1 MKRALSQFNMFETFK
16 PISGDKVNLDGS
28 VECEFDEK
36 FARLFD
42 IVILTNNKDILSKE
56 QEQFINLYFK
66 EADGVM
72 STKVEQFD
80 KFLGGL

>member
-1 MKRALSQFNMFETFK
+1 MKRVLSHFNMFETFK

-66 EADGVM
+66 EADATM

>member
-1 MKRALSQFNMFETFK
+1 MKRVFSQFNMFETYK
-16 PISGDKVNLDGS
+16 PMSGDKVNLDGS
-28 VECEFDEK
+28 VEFEFNEK

-66 EADGVM
+66 EADAVM
-72 STKVEQFD
+72 STKVKQFD

>member
-1 MKRALSQFNMFETFK
+1 MKRVLSQFNMFETFK

>member
-1 MKRALSQFNMFETFK
+1 MKRALSQFNMFESYK
-16 PISGDKVNLDGS
+16 PFSGDKVNLDGS

-42 IVILTNNKDILSKE
+42 IAILTNNKDILSKE

>member
-1 MKRALSQFNMFETFK
+1 MRRVISQFNMFETYK
-16 PISGDKVNLDGS
+16 PMSGDKVNLDGS
-28 VECEFDEK
+28 VEFEFNEK

-66 EADGVM
+66 EADGIM

>member
-1 MKRALSQFNMFETFK
+1 MKRVLSQFNMFETYK
-16 PISGDKVNLDGS
+16 PISGDKVKLDGS
-28 VECEFDEK
+28 VEFEFDEK

-56 QEQFINLYFK
+56 QERFINLYFK
-66 EADGVM
+66 EADGTM
-72 STKVEQFD
+72 SEKIKQFD

>member
-1 MKRALSQFNMFETFK
+1 MKRAVSHFNMFETYK
-16 PISGDKVNLDGS
+16 PISGDKVQLDGS
-28 VECEFDEK
+28 VEFEFDEK

-56 QEQFINLYFK
+56 QERFINLYFK
-66 EADGVM
+66 EADGTM
-72 STKVEQFD
+72 SEKVKQFD

>member
-1 MKRALSQFNMFETFK
+1 MKRVLSQFNMFETFK

-42 IVILTNNKDILSKE
+42 IAILTNNKDILSKE

-66 EADGVM
+66 EADATM
-72 STKVEQFD
+72 STKVKQFD

>member
-1 MKRALSQFNMFETFK
+1 MKRVLSQFNMFESYK
-16 PISGDKVNLDGS
+16 PFSGDKVNLDGS

-42 IVILTNNKDILSKE
+42 IAILTNNKDILSKE

-66 EADGVM
+66 EADAVM

>member
-1 MKRALSQFNMFETFK
+1 MKRAVSQFNMFETYK

-28 VECEFDEK
+28 IECEFDEK

-42 IVILTNNKDILSKE
+42 IVILTNNKDILSRE

-80 KFLGGL
+80 RFLGGL

>member
-1 MKRALSQFNMFETFK
+1 MKRAISQFNMFESFR
-16 PISGDKVNLDGS
+16 PISGDKVKLDGS
-28 VECEFDEK
+28 VECEFDER

-42 IVILTNNKDILSKE
+42 IAILTNNKDILSKE

-72 STKVEQFD
+72 STKVNQFD

>member
-1 MKRALSQFNMFETFK
+1 MKRAVSQFNMFESFR
-16 PISGDKVNLDGS
+16 PISGDKVKLDGS
-28 VECEFDEK
+28 VECEFDER

-42 IVILTNNKDILSKE
+42 IAILTNNKDILSKE

-72 STKVEQFD
+72 STKVNQFD

>member
-1 MKRALSQFNMFETFK
+1 MKRVLSQFNMFETFK

-28 VECEFDEK
+28 VEWEFDEK

-42 IVILTNNKDILSKE
+42 IAILTNNKDILSKE

>member
-1 MKRALSQFNMFETFK
+1 MKRVVSQFNMFETFK
-16 PISGDKVNLDGS
+16 PIRGDKVNLDGS

-42 IVILTNNKDILSKE
+42 IAILTNNKDILSKE

-66 EADGVM
+66 EADDVM

>member
-1 MKRALSQFNMFETFK
+1 MKRAISHFNMFESYK
-16 PISGDKVNLDGS
+16 PFSGDKVNLDSS
-28 VECEFDEK
+28 VEFEFDEK

-66 EADGVM
+66 EADATM
-72 STKVEQFD
+72 STKVKQFD

>member
-1 MKRALSQFNMFETFK
+1 MKRAVSQFNMFETYK
-16 PISGDKVNLDGS
+16 SISGDKINLGGS
-28 VECEFDEK
+28 VEYEFDER

>member
-1 MKRALSQFNMFETFK
+1 MKREINKINMFETFK

-42 IVILTNNKDILSKE
+42 IAILTNNKDILSKE
-56 QEQFINLYFK
+56 QERFINLYFK
-66 EADGVM
+66 DADATM
-72 STKVEQFD
+72 SVKVKQFD

>member
-1 MKRALSQFNMFETFK
+1 MKRVLSHFNLFESYK
-16 PISGDKVNLDGS
+16 PMMGDKVNLDGS
-28 VECEFDEK
+28 VELEFDEK

-42 IVILTNNKDILSKE
+42 VAILTNNKDILSKE

-66 EADGVM
+66 EADATM
-72 STKVEQFD
+72 SAKVKQFD

>member
-1 MKRALSQFNMFETFK
+1 MKRAISHFNLFESYK

-42 IVILTNNKDILSKE
+42 IAILTNNKDTLSKE

-66 EADGVM
+66 EADATM
-72 STKVEQFD
+72 STKVKQFD

>member
-1 MKRALSQFNMFETFK
+1 MKRVLSQFNMFETYK
-16 PISGDKVNLDGS
+16 PMSGDKVKLDGS
-28 VECEFDEK
+28 VEWEFDEK

-66 EADGVM
+66 EADATM

>member
-1 MKRALSQFNMFETFK
+1 MRRAVSHFNMFETYK
-16 PISGDKVNLDGS
+16 PISGDKVQLDGS
-28 VECEFDEK
+28 VEFEFDEK

-56 QEQFINLYFK
+56 QERFINLYFK
-66 EADGVM
+66 EADATM
-72 STKVEQFD
+72 STKVKQFD

>member
-1 MKRALSQFNMFETFK
+1 MKRVLSQFNMFETFK

-28 VECEFDEK
+28 VKCEFDEK

-42 IVILTNNKDILSKE
+42 IAILTNNKDILSKE

-66 EADGVM
+66 EADAIM

>member
-1 MKRALSQFNMFETFK
+1 MKRVLSQFNMFESFK

-28 VECEFDEK
+28 IEWELDEK

-42 IVILTNNKDILSKE
+42 IAILTNNKDILSKE

-72 STKVEQFD
+72 STKVKQFD

>member
-1 MKRALSQFNMFETFK
+1 MKRVLSQFNMFETYK

-28 VECEFDEK
+28 VEQEFDER

-72 STKVEQFD
+72 STKVNEFD

>member
-1 MKRALSQFNMFETFK
+1 MRRVLSQFNMFETYK
-16 PISGDKVNLDGS
+16 PLSGDKVNLDGS

-42 IVILTNNKDILSKE
+42 IAILTNNKDILSKE

-72 STKVEQFD
+72 STKVKQFD

>member
-1 MKRALSQFNMFETFK
+1 MKRVLSQFNMFESYK
-16 PISGDKVNLDGS
+16 PISSNKVNLDRS
-28 VECEFDEK
+28 IECEFDEK

-42 IVILTNNKDILSKE
+42 IAVLTNNKDILSKE

-72 STKVEQFD
+72 STKVKQFD

>member
-1 MKRALSQFNMFETFK
+1 MNRVLSQFNMFETYK

-28 VECEFDEK
+28 VECEFDER

-42 IVILTNNKDILSKE
+42 IAILTNNKDILSKE

>member
-1 MKRALSQFNMFETFK
+1 MKRVISQFNMFEAFK

>member
-1 MKRALSQFNMFETFK
+1 MFDTYK
-16 PISGDKVNLDGS
+16 PLYGDKVNLNGNI
-28 VECEFDEK
+28 EYEFDER

-66 EADGVM
+66 EADSVM
-72 STKVEQFD
+72 STKIKQFD

>member
-1 MKRALSQFNMFETFK
+1 MKRVLSQFNMFETYK

-28 VECEFDEK
+28 VECEFDER

-42 IVILTNNKDILSKE
+42 IAILTNNKDILSKE

>member
-1 MKRALSQFNMFETFK
+1 MKRAISQFNMFESYKSF
-16 PISGDKVNLDGS
+16 SGDKVNLDGS
-28 VECEFDEK
+28 VEFEFDEK

-42 IVILTNNKDILSKE
+42 IVILTNNKDILSRE

-66 EADGVM
+66 EADTTM
-72 STKVEQFD
+72 STKVKQFD

>member
-1 MKRALSQFNMFETFK
+1 MKRVLSQFNMFDTFK

-72 STKVEQFD
+72 STKVKQFD

>member
-1 MKRALSQFNMFETFK
+1 MKRVLSQFNMFESYK
-16 PISGDKVNLDGS
+16 PMIGDKVQLDGS
-28 VECEFDEK
+28 VEFEFDEK

-42 IVILTNNKDILSKE
+42 IAILTNNKDILSKE

>member
-1 MKRALSQFNMFETFK
+1 MKRVISQFNMFESYK
-16 PISGDKVNLDGS
+16 PMSGDKVNLDGS
-28 VECEFDEK
+28 VELEFDEK

-42 IVILTNNKDILSKE
+42 VAIVTNNRDILSKE

-66 EADGVM
+66 EADDVM
-72 STKVEQFD
+72 STKVKQFD